1 MPLPFILGGLAL
13 VAAGY
18 GVKKGIDALDADCE
32 ADEFIKKAENLKEES
47 TKKAESAESDCR
59 RAFMRFGKK
68 KLHVLSHSVSNFLN
82 HFHRLNRSRITIGT
96 KDTDMQ
102 DIQKQVLD
110 ARKITNQYR
119 EVDFFDVS
127 GVVAGSAIGGVL
139 AAYGAYAGVGML
151 ASTAG
156 GVAIAELSGVTAT
169 NATLAWLGG
178 GALSVGGFGMVGG
191 MAVLGGLVAG
201 PALAI
206 LGAFSASKMEE
217 KLENAKAYCSQV
229 EKAAK
234 EADVVIDNLQAI
246 RKMADL
252 FTRQITKFDALFFS
266 LAQDA
271 IATMKKH
278 NYDTSRYNQKER
290 DQLCVTVSTLM
301 TLSAFLKVSI
311 MDKHQKLNEKAQKA
325 LILMRDQ
332 VNAIESAQESG
343 HYNVAMIQSKR
354 KGLENL

>member
-1 MPLPFILGGLAL
+1 MLGGLAL

-234 EADVVIDNLQAI
+234 EADAVIDNL
-246 RKMADL
+246 RSVEKMADL

-278 NYDTSRYNQKER
+278 HYDTSRYNQKER

-325 LILMRDQ
+325 LNLMQ
-332 VNAIESAQESG
+332 NQINAL
-343 HYNVAMIQSKR
+343 QSKR
-354 KGLENL
+354 S